1 MTRHY
6 VLDVDDLA
14 LVRARR
20 RAGNR
25 LGFAVQLCA
34 LRHPGRV
41 LDPLESPPVPMI
53 AFVAKQI
60 GVDPALFGE
69 YARRA
74 ETRREHVLELQ
85 RLLRLRSFGL
95 ADWRACL
102 RVGADAA
109 WATDR
114 GEPIVQA
121 MLAHLRANGVLLP
134 AAAVLERIGLAARA
148 RARKKTFETLAAG
161 LSDRSAIRSRDCSRS
176 IPSCAAPALP
186 GCGIIRS
193 RPRPPTSSRCW
204 IVSNM
209 RAGWESTPR
218 APEVSTPPVSPG

>member
-1 MTRHY
+1 MPPRTLLSSEQRTRLFSIPTDTADMTRHY

-41 LDPLESPPVPMI
+41 LDPLEAPPVPTLV
-53 AFVAKQI
+53 FVAKQI

-102 RVGADAA
+102 RVGAESA

-114 GEPIVQA
+114 GEPIVEA
-121 MLAHLRANGVLLP
+121 MLAHLRVDRRVP
-134 AAAVLERIGLAARA
+134 AALDDEAGNVLCGPLQVGVATASPLTSIEKNASSLFGV
-148 RARKKTFETLAAG
+148 G
-161 LSDRSAIRSRDCSRS
+161 SDSQSR
-176 IPSCAAPALP
+176 
-186 GCGIIRS
+186 G
-193 RPRPPTSSRCW
+193 
-204 IVSNM
+204 
-209 RAGWESTPR
+209 
-218 APEVSTPPVSPG
+218 